1 MALRLKDIQSPV
13 ASEMN
18 AFELKFRA
26 FMKSKVF
33 LLDKIMDYIVKRKGK
48 QMRPMFVFLTSGMIG
63 DINEK
68 TYRGASLIELLHT
81 ATLVHDDVVDDSNM
95 RRGFFS
101 INALWKNKIAVLV
114 GDYLLSRGLL
124 LSIDNEDFD
133 LLKIVSEA
141 VREMSEGELLQMAKA
156 RTLDITEDLY
166 YEVIRQKTASL
177 IASCCAVGAASANAD
192 AETVAKMKDFGLN
205 VGMAFQI
212 KDDLFDYSPD
222 EIGKPTGI
230 DIKEKKMT
238 LPLIHA
244 LQQANGSTKRRIKGI
259 VKSNSKNQKKINE
272 VISFVKSHGGIE
284 YSQKVMNE
292 YVEKAMLI
300 INSFPE
306 SDHRNSLANLVQF
319 TIERTK

>member
-1 MALRLKDIQSPV
+1 
-13 ASEMN
+13 
-18 AFELKFRA
+18 
-26 FMKSKVF
+26 
-33 LLDKIMDYIVKRKGK
+33 
-48 QMRPMFVFLTSGMIG
+48 
-63 DINEK
+63 
-68 TYRGASLIELLHT
+68 
-81 ATLVHDDVVDDSNM
+81 
-95 RRGFFS
+95 
-101 INALWKNKIAVLV
+101 
-114 GDYLLSRGLL
+114 
-124 LSIDNEDFD
+124 
-133 LLKIVSEA
+133 
-141 VREMSEGELLQMAKA
+141 
-156 RTLDITEDLY
+156 
-166 YEVIRQKTASL
+166 
-177 IASCCAVGAASANAD
+177 
-192 AETVAKMKDFGLN
+192 MKDFGLN